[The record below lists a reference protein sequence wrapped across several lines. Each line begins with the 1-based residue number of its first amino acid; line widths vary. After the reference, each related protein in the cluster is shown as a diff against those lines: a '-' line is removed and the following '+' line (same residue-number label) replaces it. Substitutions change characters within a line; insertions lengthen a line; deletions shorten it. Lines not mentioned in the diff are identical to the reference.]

1 MISKPLSRLLL
12 AGVFVSFA
20 FSGATPTPA
29 AGPADRAQA
38 ARDLLASP
46 AARFISPMGLTA
58 LAAMGGLNPA
68 LGASTATGDE
78 GAAQAAVRQSAP
90 NAPQEAPIAASG
102 LENVRVNDPGQDR
115 HQQDQTT
122 QSETTIAVTGRSI
135 VVGFNDSQQGLLVP
149 TAGASISGFAS
160 STNGG
165 ESFVDGGA
173 LPNAGGCINGGDPWL
188 AADRTGAV
196 YYSNLVS
203 CATGGFVGVAKSKD
217 GGRSFSPPTVI
228 LPQSVPAFFFADK
241 PALTAGPDPMT
252 AARDN
257 LYDAWDDFSLA
268 SASTITGGGGG
279 GGGPVEMSGLA
290 VARSI
295 DAGGHWTVTYA
306 AKVPL
311 FQTCPGDPNAISLT
325 QYLGA
330 QPFVDSATGNL
341 FVASEKIS
349 QTCPSIPGAPSNP
362 QTLTQVIF
370 SSKDGGQHFG
380 PETKV
385 ADAVFS
391 LPTGVLQLA
400 PGRVMRNA
408 DFPTVAMLGSRV
420 LVAWNDGRTGHSHVV
435 LSSSTD
441 GVHWSA
447 PASVTTGTGDELQPA
462 MSSDGGTLQILYYHR
477 NPNNTLDVHLA
488 TSGDG
493 STFTFQR
500 ITDRS
505 FPGALTFPQADPIIA
520 QTYMGDYIANVAA
533 AGHRFFAWGDN
544 RDVVTS
550 FMYPQGRPDPDVF
563 FARQ

>member
-12 AGVFVSFA
+12 VCVFVTFA
-20 FSGATPTPA
+20 FSGATSAQTA
-29 AGPADRAQA
+29 APADRAQA

-58 LAAMGGLNPA
+58 LAAMAGLSPA
-68 LGASTATGDE
+68 IGANAAFGDQ
-78 GAAQAAVRQSAP
+78 GAGQAAIRPSSPA
-90 NAPQEAPIAASG
+90 EAPVAASR
-102 LENVRVNDPGQDR
+102 LENVRVNDPRRDG

-122 QSETTIAVTGRSI
+122 QSETSIAVTGGSV
-135 VVGFNDSQQGLLVP
+135 VVGFNDSQQALLFP
-149 TAGASISGFAS
+149 TAGASFSGFGY

-173 LPNAGGCINGGDPWL
+173 LPNTGGCINGGDPWL
-188 AADRTGAV
+188 TADRTGAV

-203 CATGGFVGVAKSKD
+203 CARGGFVGVARSKD
-217 GGRSFSPPTVI
+217 GGKTFNPPTVI
-228 LPQSVPAFFFADK
+228 VPQSVPSFFFADK
-241 PALTAGPDPMT
+241 PALTVGPDPVT
-252 AARDN
+252 SGRDN
-257 LYDAWDDFSLA
+257 LYDAWDDFSLT
-268 SASTITGGGGG
+268 SAVAGGGGG
-279 GGGPVEMSGLA
+279 GGGGGAPVEMSGLA
-290 VARSI
+290 VGRSI

-311 FQTCPGDPNAISLT
+311 IQTCPNDPNAIGLT

-330 QPFVDSATGNL
+330 QPFVDPTTGVL

-349 QTCPSIPGAPSNP
+349 QACPTTPGAPSNQP
-362 QTLTQVIF
+362 TLTQVIF
-370 SSKDGGQHFG
+370 SSNDGGQHFG

-391 LPTGVLQLA
+391 LPTGTLELA

-408 DFPTVAMLGSRV
+408 DFPTVTRLGSDLFV
-420 LVAWNDGRTGHSHVV
+420 GWNDGRSGRSHVV
-435 LSSSTD
+435 LARSSD

-447 PASVTTGTGDELQPA
+447 PASVTSGGGDELQPSI
-462 MSSDGGTLQILYYHR
+462 SSDGTSLQILYYHR
-477 NPNNTLDVHLA
+477 NPDNTLDVHLA
-488 TSGDG
+488 SSGDG

-500 ITDRS
+500 ITNRA
-505 FPGALTFPQADPIIA
+505 FPGALTFPQADPVIA
-520 QTYMGDYIANVAA
+520 QTYMGDYIANVAV
-533 AGHRFFAWGDN
+533 AGHRYFAWGDN
-544 RDVVTS
+544 RDVATS